1 MPHAR
6 RCPLPSPAARPG
18 GGGARPLDRLPRRP
32 APHGRRPRPGPR
44 RRHRDGQRV
53 GPGRARRVHPRC
65 GARPP
70 DLPPR
75 VDTVVVAAATLRPPP
90 SESPRLAR
98 RSRQGRA
105 PRGRPR
111 ARGGRGDLRAPPRDA
126 PLVALGGG
134 RVPRRERSA
143 RFRLPRVDRPALLP
157 APAARRRG
165 AARAAPHPRAPRRRP
180 GGRRMDRRPVAEEPH
195 RERRGRRARPHAA
208 HRALRH
214 ARRGVHARGDRV
226 RAGPRVGPPRPRRR
240 APRPRRPERAD
251 ARELLAGGQAAG
263 RRRAGVRAGESIRS
277 RRDAVARARAPGA
290 FARGAPA
297 RQRLLA
303 LGRAAGRRLRPGDD
317 GQSRGV
323 HRRDGAARRAQPR
336 GAAAEPMER
345 ARALLAPGA
354 RPADRARQRR
364 PRMTRRRTLRTL
376 VEAKQGLIVPGA
388 YDGISAK
395 LVQQAGFPAVYMTGY
410 GTSASRLGLPDL
422 GFAGLA
428 EMVDHARNLV
438 AVLDVPLIADANT
451 GYGNALNVRRTVQM
465 YEAAGVAA
473 LHIEDQVTPKRCG
486 HLSGHQV
493 IPRAEFTG
501 KIRAAVEAR
510 TDPDLLVIARTD
522 AISAVD
528 TDEALRRGEAAAK
541 AGADVLFIEAPRDEG
556 EVERVAG
563 AFETPLLYN
572 YAPGGR
578 SPLLPF
584 ARLRELGFAIV
595 LLPVDTL
602 LVAGQAMAHFL
613 APPKGRGGVQALKDR
628 YMPFRDFNEL
638 IGVNAQLALAERYT
652 DDARSAT

>member
-6 RCPLPSPAARPG
+6 RIPLPSSTARPG
-18 GGGARPLDRLPRRP
+18 GGRARPLDRLSRRP
-32 APHGRRPRPGPR
+32 ARDGRRPRVGPR
-44 RRHRDGQRV
+44 RGRGDGERV
-53 GPGRARRVHPRC
+53 GPGRDRRRRPGRGPRGPHPS
-65 GARPP
+65 A
-70 DLPPR
+70 R
-75 VDTVVVAAATLRPPP
+75 VDAGVVAAATLRPPP
-90 SESPRLAR
+90 
-98 RSRQGRA
+98 
-105 PRGRPR
+105 
-111 ARGGRGDLRAPPRDA
+111 
-126 PLVALGGG
+126 
-134 RVPRRERSA
+134 
-143 RFRLPRVDRPALLP
+143 
-157 APAARRRG
+157 
-165 AARAAPHPRAPRRRP
+165 P
-180 GGRRMDRRPVAEEPH
+180 GGPRMARRPVAEEPH
-195 RERRGRRARPHAA
+195 RERGGGRARPHAA

-214 ARRGVHARGDRV
+214 AHRPVHARGDRV
-226 RAGPRVGPPRPRRR
+226 GAGPRVGPSRPRRR
-240 APRPRRPERAD
+240 APWPRRAGRAD
-251 ARELLAGGQAAG
+251 GRGLLAGGPSAA
-263 RRRAGVRAGESIRS
+263 RRRARARAGGTS
-277 RRDAVARARAPGA
+277 RPRGNAVARARAPGPL
-290 FARGAPA
+290 ARCAPA

-303 LGRAAGRRLRPGDD
+303 PDRAASGRLRPGRD
-317 GQSRGV
+317 GQPRGV

-336 GAAAEPMER
+336 GAAAEPIER
-345 ARALLAPGA
+345 ARPLLAPGA
-354 RPADRARQRR
+354 RAADRARQRR
-364 PRMTRRRTLRTL
+364 SRMTRRRTLRTL

-388 YDGISAK
+388 YDAISAK

-438 AVLDVPLIADANT
+438 AVLDVPLIADADT

-501 KIRAAVEAR
+501 KIRAAVEVR

-528 TDEALRRGEAAAK
+528 ADEALRRGEAAAK
-541 AGADVLFIEAPRDEG
+541 AGADVLFIEAPRSEAA
-556 EVERVAG
+556 VESVAR
-563 AFETPLLYN
+563 AFDTPLLYN

-584 ARLRELGFAIV
+584 ARLRELGFAVI

-602 LVAGQAMAHFL
+602 LVAVQAIRGFL
-613 APPKGRGGVQALKDR
+613 AAAKARDDVQALKDR

>member
-6 RCPLPSPAARPG
+6 RCPLPSAAARPG
-18 GGGARPLDRLPRRP
+18 GGGARPLDRLSRRP
-32 APHGRRPRPGPR
+32 APHGPRPRPGPR

-53 GPGRARRVHPRC
+53 GPDRDRRRRPGW

-75 VDTVVVAAATLRPPP
+75 VDTGVAAAAPFRPPP
-90 SESPRLAR
+90 PESPRLAR
-98 RSRQGRA
+98 RSRQGRG

-111 ARGGRGDLRAPPRDA
+111 ARGGRGGLRAPPRAA

-134 RVPRRERSA
+134 RVPRRDRGA
-143 RFRLPRVDRPALLP
+143 RLRLPRVDRPALLP
-157 APAARRRG
+157 AHAARRRG

-180 GGRRMDRRPVAEEPH
+180 GGRRVDRRAVAEERH

-214 ARRGVHARGDRV
+214 ARRAIQARGDRV
-226 RAGPRVGPPRPRRR
+226 RPGPRAGPPRPRGC
-240 APRPRRPERAD
+240 APRPRRPGRAD
-251 ARELLAGGQAAG
+251 ARELLAGGRAAA
-263 RRRAGVRAGESIRS
+263 RRRAHVRAGGSIRS
-277 RRDAVARARAPGA
+277 RRDAVARARAPRA
-290 FARGAPA
+290 LARGAPA

-336 GAAAEPMER
+336 GAAAEPIER

-428 EMVDHARNLV
+428 EMADHARSLV
-438 AVLDVPLIADANT
+438 AVLDIPLIADADT
-451 GYGNALNVRRTVQM
+451 GYGNALNVRRTVQV

-473 LHIEDQVTPKRCG
+473 LHIEDQITPKRCG
-486 HLSGHQV
+486 HLAGHQV
-493 IPRAEFTG
+493 IPRGEFIG

-528 TDEALRRGEAAAK
+528 FDEALRRGEAAAK
-541 AGADVLFIEAPRDEG
+541 AGADVLFIEAPRDEAQ
-556 EVERVAG
+556 VERVAR
-563 AFETPLLYN
+563 AFDTPLLYN

-584 ARLRELGFAIV
+584 ARLRQLRFAIV

-602 LVAGQAMAHFL
+602 FVAAKAVADFL
-613 APPKGRGGVQALKDR
+613 RDLRAGDDVRSLADR
-628 YMPFRDFNEL
+628 YIAFGEFNDL
-638 IGVNAQLALAERYT
+638 IGVTAQLALAERYR
-652 DDARSAT
+652 DDGG